1 MSWGAGLGVGWRVQ
15 VTTPG
20 GVELVVH
27 ESQSYPF
34 SGNLWGPLPHEP
46 ADDQQVTPDYHCTGV
61 VFISSKADHLRK
73 PVVDTSRPKQPQL
86 L

>member
-34 SGNLWGPLPHEP
+34 SG
-46 ADDQQVTPDYHCTGV
+46 T
-61 VFISSKADHLRK
+61 LRGN
-73 PVVDTSRPKQPQL
+73 
-86 L
+86 